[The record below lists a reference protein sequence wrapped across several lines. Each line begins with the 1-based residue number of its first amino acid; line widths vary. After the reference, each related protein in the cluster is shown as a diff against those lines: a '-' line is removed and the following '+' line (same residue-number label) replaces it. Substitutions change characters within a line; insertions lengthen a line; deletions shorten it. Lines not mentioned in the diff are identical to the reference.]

1 MKNKSLAVFAKYTS
15 LNIVGMIGM
24 SVYILADTFFIANGV
39 GPNGLTALNL
49 ALPVFN
55 LVNGTGLM
63 LAMGGATKYNVCKSR
78 GDACGMDAAF
88 TNTAYAAALFSLIY
102 MLCGALF
109 STQIASAL
117 GANSEVL
124 ESTAIY
130 LKVIML
136 FSPGFIFNNIAI
148 AFVRND
154 GAPGLSTAAMTVGSL
169 SNIVMDYI
177 FVYPLALGIF
187 GACLQ
192 RDFPRASAC
201 LFYPLTNLSI
211 KTVSIFAKLLQASK
225 S

>member
-1 MKNKSLAVFAKYTS
+1 MRHGCRIHKHGLC
-15 LNIVGMIGM
+15 GG
-24 SVYILADTFFIANGV
+24 TFFFD
-39 GPNGLTALNL
+39 LYALRC
-49 ALPVFN
+49 A
-55 LVNGTGLM
+55 
-63 LAMGGATKYNVCKSR
+63 
-78 GDACGMDAAF
+78 
-88 TNTAYAAALFSLIY
+88 
-102 MLCGALF
+102 F

-177 FVYPLALGIF
+177 FIYPLALGIF
-187 GACLQ
+187 GAVLATGFSPCISMLI
-192 RDFPRASAC
+192 
-201 LFYPLTNLSI
+201 LSSH
-211 KTVSIFAKLLQASK
+211 K
-225 S
+225 